1 MFLKFARTLATT
13 TAPKMSRILRF
24 DGLPYKVSPTQLQDW
39 IKDLSEINP
48 SKVHLISNRQGLA
61 SGDAYV
67 TFDEKSM
74 AKTVIENC
82 DEKNIGDSNR
92 YVRIY
97 EAEEEEL
104 SWHLRR
110 QNIFKG
116 EIKEL
121 YCVRMYGLPFRS
133 TEYQVATW
141 FQDTEETG
149 LETDCV
155 DISFH
160 LNRQGRK
167 SGDATAYF
175 TSEIDAKKA
184 MEKDKQDMNGR
195 YINLT
200 FDSAVGTFNERVNK
214 KENCIKMS
222 GLPFKAS
229 EKEMRDFFLPEANCV
244 SVKVIL
250 NRDGRPS
257 GDAIAAF
264 EGPEEVESAMKKD
277 REHLGTR
284 FIVLSKLQEEGA
296 SNEYFSIKLGG
307 LPFKA
312 RNEEI
317 VDWFSPKAECMRVKI
332 LKNRDNRP
340 SGEAIAEFA
349 SKESAEAAMKMNKE
363 YLGERFVVLTPI
375 DF

>member
-1 MFLKFARTLATT
+1 
-13 TAPKMSRILRF
+13 MSRILRF
-24 DGLPYKVSPTQLQDW
+24 DGLPYKVSTTQLQDW